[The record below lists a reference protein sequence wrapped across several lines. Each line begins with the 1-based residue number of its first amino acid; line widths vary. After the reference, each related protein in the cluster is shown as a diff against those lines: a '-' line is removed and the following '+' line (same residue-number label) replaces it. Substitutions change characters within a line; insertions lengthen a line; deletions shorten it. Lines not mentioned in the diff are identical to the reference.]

1 MRTRIC
7 ELPDPTEHPEGKR
20 TKWKSQALRAYQRR
34 MLAAD
39 ALIASTY
46 LAGTNSPIRA
56 GCAVRSPPCLDRDDT
71 GCARPRLTRLSST
84 LSSTLLLIYR
94 HLGFFAAARDKG
106 NVSSLWARSPRSMMW
121 LAGTP
126 RLAWIKRHRRVRVKS
141 ARRSSGRRAFISPH
155 WCCWH
160 MRSGRSSAATGRS
173 RTASTR

>member
-84 LSSTLLLIYR
+84 SEQHVAVDLPA
-94 HLGFFAAARDKG
+94 LGFFRGRARQ
-106 NVSSLWARSPRSMMW
+106 R
-121 LAGTP
+121 
-126 RLAWIKRHRRVRVKS
+126 KRKFVVGAIPAIHDVACRN
-141 ARRSSGRRAFISPH
+141 
-155 WCCWH
+155 
-160 MRSGRSSAATGRS
+160 ATIGLD
-173 RTASTR
+173 